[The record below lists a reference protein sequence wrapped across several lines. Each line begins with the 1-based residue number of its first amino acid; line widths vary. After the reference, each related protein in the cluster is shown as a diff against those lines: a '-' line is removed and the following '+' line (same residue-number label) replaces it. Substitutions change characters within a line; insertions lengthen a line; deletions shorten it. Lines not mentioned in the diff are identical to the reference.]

1 MVTSQKPHI
10 ENPCPMILAR
20 IKKDGDFYCKSCS
33 KEIIDFRDKSNE
45 EIIANSKEGV
55 CGIYNEDQ
63 VTTTKYGFRKRFL
76 FQLLTVFSFIGLNVK
91 PLQAQET
98 PKKTEPIKVAK
109 DTIREPVIGKIKID
123 PKRDTLLLTDPD
135 ETKPKKKW
143 FRRKKK
149 NVKGRTIGC
158 PSF

>member
-1 MVTSQKPHI
+1 MTNPQKPHI

-20 IKKDGDFYCKSCS
+20 IQKEGDFYCKSC
-33 KEIIDFRDKSNE
+33 KKDIIDFREKSDK
-45 EIIANSKEGV
+45 EIIEKSKDGV

-63 VTTTKYGFRKRFL
+63 VTTTNYGFRKRFL
-76 FQLLTVFSFIGLNVK
+76 FQLLTVLSFIGFNVK
-91 PLQAQET
+91 PIQAQET

-109 DTIREPVIGKIKID
+109 DTLREPVIGKIKLD
-123 PKRDTLLLTDPD
+123 PKRDTLLMSDPD
-135 ETKPKKKW
+135 LEKPKKKW

-149 NVKGRTIGC
+149 KVTGRTIGC

>member
-1 MVTSQKPHI
+1 MLNPQKPHI

-20 IKKDGDFYCKSCS
+20 IKKEGDFYCKSCS

-45 EIIANSKEGV
+45 EIIANSKNGV
-55 CGIYNEDQ
+55 CGIYNENQ
-63 VTTTKYGFRKRFL
+63 VTTTHYGFRKRFL
-76 FQLLTVFSFIGLNVK
+76 FQLLTVLSFIGLNVK

-98 PKKTEPIKVAK
+98 PKKTEPINLSNDSIQKP
-109 DTIREPVIGKIKID
+109 EIGRIAID
-123 PKRDTLLLTDPD
+123 PKRDTLLITENDKV
-135 ETKPKKKW
+135 KPKKKW

-149 NVKGRTIGC
+149 NVKGSTIGC